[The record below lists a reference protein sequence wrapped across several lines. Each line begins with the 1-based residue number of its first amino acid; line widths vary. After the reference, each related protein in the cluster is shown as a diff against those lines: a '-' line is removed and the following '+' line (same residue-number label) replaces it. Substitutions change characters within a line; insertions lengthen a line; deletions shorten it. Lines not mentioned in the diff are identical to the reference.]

1 MYKNNVNCN
10 NKIRVLF
17 GQKILRIIMIRIA
30 IILRIMIITRIF
42 SHKMALSLVDDDND

>member
-17 GQKILRIIMIRIA
+17 GQKILRIMIRIA

-42 SHKMALSLVDDDND
+42 SDKMALSLVDDDND